1 MKIHTEFHDQ
11 THQPGSF
18 RELLALVVEARLHSA
33 WLYDKANSE
42 WFTPEEFEQKYSHKI
57 LSQQEANTL
66 KQNMVLRDPRTG
78 NIALQKA
85 IRQKTEQ
92 YQQEIAELTQKGE
105 RFLNKVIDYYRNPN
119 GH

>member
-1 MKIHTEFHDQ
+1 MGTTTAYQ
-11 THQPGSF
+11 QQSSQQATF
-18 RELLALVVEARLHSA
+18 RNLLPLIVEAKLHKV
-33 WLYDKANSE
+33 WLYHKSSGQ
-42 WFTPEEFEQKYSHKI
+42 WYTPEEFEQQFGNKV
-57 LSQQEANTL
+57 LSQQEATTL
-66 KQNMVLRDPRTG
+66 KQNLVLRDPRTG

-92 YQQEIAELTQKGE
+92 YQREIAELTEKGE